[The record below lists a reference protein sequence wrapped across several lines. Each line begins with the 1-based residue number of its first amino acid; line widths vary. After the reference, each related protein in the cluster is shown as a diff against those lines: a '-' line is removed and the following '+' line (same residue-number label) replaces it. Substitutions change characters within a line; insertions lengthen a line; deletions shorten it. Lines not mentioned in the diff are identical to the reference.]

1 MRREGATKRYVV
13 SEVSLQSDYEE
24 YVRKFAALVVLK
36 IVFVDILISIGDA
49 VTDILQGVYLLG
61 WFDENSQWRAK
72 PETMNY
78 GVLSL
83 VICWVPG
90 IICVL
95 HILSHYR
102 CTVYMTLKYYICPL
116 LGINS

>member
-1 MRREGATKRYVV
+1 MV
-13 SEVSLQSDYEE
+13 SEVSLLSDYEG
-24 YVRKFAALVVLK
+24 YIRKFAALVVLK
-36 IVFVDILISIGDA
+36 IVFVDILISFGDA

-61 WFDENSQWRAK
+61 LFDENSQGATRDQRR
-72 PETMNY
+72 NY

-95 HILSHYR
+95 LIFSHYR
-102 CTVYMTLKYYICPL
+102 CTVYMTLKYHICPL